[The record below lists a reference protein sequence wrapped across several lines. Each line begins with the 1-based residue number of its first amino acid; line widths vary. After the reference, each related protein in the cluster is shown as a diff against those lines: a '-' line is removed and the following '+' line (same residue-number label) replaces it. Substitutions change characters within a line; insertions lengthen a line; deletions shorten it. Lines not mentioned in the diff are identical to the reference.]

1 MNMALSLSS
10 AAVAAVAGKK
20 VQPLVSNF
28 QGSFNM
34 EQFFRRK
41 EKVVIVMGATGTG
54 KSRLAI
60 DLATRFSA
68 EIVNS
73 DKIQVYEGLD
83 VVTNKVTD
91 EERRGIPHHL
101 LGSIDP
107 NSNFSADDFTH
118 HASAAIDSILAR
130 DRLPIV
136 AGGSNS
142 YIEALVEDYA
152 ESRFRYDFCFLW
164 VDVSLPVLQNFVSD
178 RVDRM
183 VDGGFVGEVRGI
195 FDPEG
200 DYSIGIK
207 RAIGVPELHDYLR
220 AERDGADERTLT
232 VLLQLAISKIKDNT
246 CRLALRQRHKIRS
259 LREKWNWNLR
269 RLEATGAFL
278 TYGKNSDGAWDK
290 LVVEPSSMIVEQ
302 FLYDDNRR
310 MATSIVSP
318 ETVSLSSSQGSRS
331 SAVAAASR

>member
-10 AAVAAVAGKK
+10 AVGKQ
-20 VQPLVSNF
+20 VQPLVGNF
-28 QGSFNM
+28 QGSFSM

-60 DLATRFSA
+60 DLATRFPA

-73 DKIQVYEGLD
+73 DKIQAYEGLD

-91 EERRGIPHHL
+91 EERRGVSHHL

-107 NSNFSADDFTH
+107 NSNFSSHDFTY
-118 HASAAIDSILAR
+118 HASVAIESILAR

-142 YIEALVEDYA
+142 YIEALVDDWA
-152 ESRFRYDFCFLW
+152 ESRFRYEFCFLW
-164 VDVSLPVLQNFVSD
+164 VDVSLPILQKFVSN

-183 VDGGFVGEVRGI
+183 VDGGFVSEVREF

-200 DYSIGIK
+200 DYSRGIK

-220 AERDGADERTLT
+220 AERDEADERTLT
-232 VLLQLAISKIKDNT
+232 ILLELAISKIKDNT
-246 CRLALRQRHKIRS
+246 CQLALRQLQKIRR
-259 LREKWNWNLR
+259 LRNKRNWNLR
-269 RLEATGAFL
+269 RLDATGAFL
-278 TYGKNSDGAWDK
+278 TDGGNANDAWDK
-290 LVVEPSSMIVEQ
+290 FVLQPSLRIVDQ
-302 FLYDDNRR
+302 FLSDDGRLI
-310 MATSIVSP
+310 TTPIVSP
-318 ETVSLSSSQGSRS
+318 EAAPL
-331 SAVAAASR
+331 VAAVSR

>member
-1 MNMALSLSS
+1 MKMALSLSS
-10 AAVAAVAGKK
+10 AAGKQ
-20 VQPLVSNF
+20 VQPLVGNF

-41 EKVVIVMGATGTG
+41 EKVVVVMGATGTG

-60 DLATRFSA
+60 DLATRFPA

-91 EERRGIPHHL
+91 EERRGISHHL

-107 NSNFSADDFTH
+107 NSNFSSHDFTH
-118 HASAAIDSILAR
+118 HASVAIESILAR
-130 DRLPIV
+130 DRLPII

-142 YIEALVEDYA
+142 YIEALVDDYA
-152 ESRFRYDFCFLW
+152 ESRFRYEFCFLW
-164 VDVSLPVLQNFVSD
+164 VDVSLPILQKFVSD

-183 VDGGFVGEVRGI
+183 VDGGFVGEVRQI

-200 DYSIGIK
+200 DYSRGIK

-220 AERDGADERTLT
+220 AERDGADERILT
-232 VLLQLAISKIKDNT
+232 ILLELAISKIKDNT
-246 CRLALRQRHKIRS
+246 CRLALRQLEKIRR
-259 LREKWNWNLR
+259 LRNKWNWNLR
-269 RLEATGAFL
+269 RLDATGAFL
-278 TYGKNSDGAWDK
+278 TDGGNSDDAWQK
-290 LVVEPSSMIVEQ
+290 LVLEPSSRIVDQ
-302 FLYDDNRR
+302 FLCDDSRR
-310 MATSIVSP
+310 ITTAIATP
-318 ETVSLSSSQGSRS
+318 EPVPR
-331 SAVAAASR
+331 AVAAVSR

>member
-10 AAVAAVAGKK
+10 AVGKQ
-20 VQPLVSNF
+20 VQPLVGNF
-28 QGSFNM
+28 QGSFSM

-60 DLATRFSA
+60 DLATRFPA

-73 DKIQVYEGLD
+73 DKIQAYEGLD

-91 EERRGIPHHL
+91 EERRGVSHHL

-107 NSNFSADDFTH
+107 NSNFSSHDFTY
-118 HASAAIDSILAR
+118 HASVAIESILAR

-142 YIEALVEDYA
+142 YIEALVDDWA
-152 ESRFRYDFCFLW
+152 ESRFRYEFCFLW
-164 VDVSLPVLQNFVSD
+164 VDVSLPILQKFVSD

-183 VDGGFVGEVRGI
+183 VDGGFVGEVREF

-200 DYSIGIK
+200 DYSRGIK

-220 AERDGADERTLT
+220 AERDEADERTLT
-232 VLLQLAISKIKDNT
+232 ILLELAISKIKDNT
-246 CRLALRQRHKIRS
+246 CQLALRQLQKIRR
-259 LREKWNWNLR
+259 LRNKRNWNLR
-269 RLEATGAFL
+269 RLDATGAFL
-278 TYGKNSDGAWDK
+278 TDGGNANDAWDK
-290 LVVEPSSMIVEQ
+290 FVLQPSLRIVDQ
-302 FLYDDNRR
+302 FLSDDGRLI
-310 MATSIVSP
+310 TTPIVSP
-318 ETVSLSSSQGSRS
+318 EAAPL
-331 SAVAAASR
+331 VAAVSR